1 MQHLN
6 FSDTKNQ
13 IEFLSSNLWTKDD
26 CLPQCVIFWW
36 FLNNFSLDSF
46 NPPSKDD
53 HEKTLQTNE
62 DLLAK
67 AIDEVVAKQLD
78 IGIDVITDGEMSRE
92 AYFLHFVRQI
102 QGMNADNLVDKK
114 IRNGKLNLNFRAK
127 IVIFLEKSI
136 WIFAPK
142 NTNELNL
149 NFRAKKWKTWIWI
162 FAPKMWLNRIW
173 IFAPKVWIYFKVH
186 VN

>member
-6 FSDTKNQ
+6 FFDTKNQ

-127 IVIFLEKSI
+127 IVIFLEKI
-136 WIFAPK
+136 
-142 NTNELNL
+142 NL
-149 NFRAKKWKTWIWI
+149 NFRAKK
-162 FAPKMWLNRIW
+162 
-173 IFAPKVWIYFKVH
+173 Y
-186 VN
+186 